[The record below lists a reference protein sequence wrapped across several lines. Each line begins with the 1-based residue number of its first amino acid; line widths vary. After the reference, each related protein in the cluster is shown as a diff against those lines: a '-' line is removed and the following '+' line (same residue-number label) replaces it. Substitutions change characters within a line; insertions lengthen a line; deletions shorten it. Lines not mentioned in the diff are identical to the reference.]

1 MNKNRTVIISLFT
14 LLLAL
19 FGVTVN
25 GEQDDLTIESQFI
38 TYKQEAKHTM
48 FEGDVAVKRGEIEIF
63 ADLVEHHWE
72 SDDGEYIVAKGSP
85 VRFTHTVHDKDKE
98 IRGSSSELI
107 YRFEAQEVWLNENVK
122 IEDNRTTL
130 RTSQAVYNIQ
140 SAELRTISKPPES
153 EGGERQKATISI
165 NEGE

>member
-1 MNKNRTVIISLFT
+1 MNMNRTVIIFLFT
-14 LLLAL
+14 LSFAL
-19 FGVTVN
+19 FGAAVN
-25 GEQDDLTIESQFI
+25 GEQDDLTIQSDFI
-38 TYKQEAKHTM
+38 TYSQEGKHAK
-48 FEGDVAVKRGEIEIF
+48 FEGDVAVKRGEIEIS

-72 SDDGEYIVAKGSP
+72 SDDGEYIVATGNP

-107 YRFEAQEVWLNENVK
+107 YRFETQEVWLNENVK

-140 SAELRTISKPPES
+140 TAELKTISKPPES
-153 EGGERQKATISI
+153 AGGERQKATISI
-165 NEGE
+165 NDGE